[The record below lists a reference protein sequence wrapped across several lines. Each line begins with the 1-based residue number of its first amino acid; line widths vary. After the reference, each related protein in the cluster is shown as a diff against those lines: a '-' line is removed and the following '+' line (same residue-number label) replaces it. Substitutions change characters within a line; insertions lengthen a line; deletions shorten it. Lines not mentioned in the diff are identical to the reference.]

1 MIERVVRTRGRLFLI
16 TAWMTISAAQAAFS
30 QANAPQTISDP
41 QTVNATAKLPEFA
54 VVSVKQNKSGANF
67 AKSGFSPEGIHTEN
81 STLLF
86 IIRGA
91 YGMFNSLDDKFIG
104 VPGWARTDR
113 YDIEAKVDPADIEAL
128 HNLRR
133 HQRDLMFQ
141 ALLADRFN
149 LKVHPETREQPVYAL
164 VIAKNGPRFTE
175 AKPGDTYPNGIKDA
189 FDGHTGPGVVNSS
202 RHGIAGQA
210 IPMSTLVMILT
221 QTVDRTVMDKTAL
234 TGKYDL
240 KLDWTPE
247 TAASTSPGTDS
258 AVPPPDDS
266 GPSIFT
272 AIQDQLGLK
281 LEPAKAQVEVLVI
294 DHVEQ
299 PSPN

>member
-1 MIERVVRTRGRLFLI
+1 
-16 TAWMTISAAQAAFS
+16 
-30 QANAPQTISDP
+30 
-41 QTVNATAKLPEFA
+41 
-54 VVSVKQNKSGANF
+54 
-67 AKSGFSPEGIHTEN
+67 
-81 STLLF
+81 
-86 IIRGA
+86 
-91 YGMFNSLDDKFIG
+91 
-104 VPGWARTDR
+104 
-113 YDIEAKVDPADIEAL
+113 
-128 HNLRR
+128 
-133 HQRDLMFQ
+133 MFQ
-141 ALLADRFN
+141 ALLADRFK

-164 VIAKNGPRFTE
+164 VIAKNGPKLTE
-175 AKPGDTYPNGIKDA
+175 AKSGDTYPNGIKDA

-202 RHGIAGQA
+202 KHRIAGQA
-210 IPMSTLVMILT
+210 IPISTLVMILT